1 MESFVHPQKLNF
13 HKVWHLHIKA
23 VRFHKHWP
31 LVNQWSFAAYS
42 YSLSLDYWSLLY
54 ISLHP
59 PGLLHWNWIGE
70 RGTKPP
76 GPCLSWVLLIIAFFC
91 GLVLTM
97 PSNQV
102 DLLIMIPSQC
112 KSTQL
117 QYTPTHRVLQPKLWW
132 GCYYCRIFRDLGIAK
147 RAMPF
152 KAGLNKCFF
161 RTFRQRLLWRL
172 PFLYSRRA
180 RHLRDTRHIS
190 KADVWC
196 ESIRWNILWFLASL
210 PGKCGGQGDFHGRIV
225 EKMEWPKWLPIH
237 NGFSIYMLNSIPL
250 NLNSSW
256 VYDQCAPAQ
265 ESNSCHMSCTL
276 TVPTMSFSQISSAR
290 WASEVQRV
298 ASPNEHSSLSSRC

>member
-1 MESFVHPQKLNF
+1 MISSCQSWGKNFFFKSASAESTRRASKRL
-13 HKVWHLHIKA
+13 A
-23 VRFHKHWP
+23 
-31 LVNQWSFAAYS
+31 
-42 YSLSLDYWSLLY
+42 SLLHGELRASSKFKLPQILTSTYQSCTISQSPAISESVVFCGLFLVLIIGLY
-54 ISLHP
+54 IYTTFLP
-59 PGLLHWNWIGE
+59 PGLLHWNWLGE

-76 GPCLSWVLLIIAFFC
+76 GPCLSWVLLIIALFC
-91 GLVLTM
+91 DSVLTM

-102 DLLIMIPSQC
+102 DLLILIPSQC

-117 QYTPTHRVLQPKLWW
+117 QYTPTHRVLQPKIWW

-196 ESIRWNILWFLASL
+196 KSIRWNILWFLASL
-210 PGKCGGQGDFHGRIV
+210 PLEMRRSGGFPWANCTQDGMTQMVANSQWFLNICSTHTQLELFMSLWSMCTCTRI
-225 EKMEWPKWLPIH
+225 
-237 NGFSIYMLNSIPL
+237 
-250 NLNSSW
+250 
-256 VYDQCAPAQ
+256 
-265 ESNSCHMSCTL
+265 
-276 TVPTMSFSQISSAR
+276 
-290 WASEVQRV
+290 
-298 ASPNEHSSLSSRC
+298 